1 MTMDFNFPT
10 FDPKAPMF
18 GVVDPSVGMPS
29 AYDEMASGMREA
41 MKGLFDD
48 PNQPQEK
55 KETPMMVEKPS
66 EVLLE
71 KPTEVLDVT
80 VKEPAVLKET
90 KAEVIPEASK
100 TIEVATPPET
110 LVEAVIETV
119 TEVIVE
125 TPKPPVVKPSGLEFI
140 PPVSRESTTPQE
152 LKSFQ
157 SVPVDPENKEVT
169 DLATSYL
176 KTFNMPEAFIAE
188 FEKQALIYG
197 VYNLEVTLVSV
208 AAANP
213 AFSCFCDISKQL
225 LTSNDFGTK
234 SNEFLKQK
242 FKTDMESDRAP
253 QVSIETEEDVLNLAG
268 SARRLNRKAVR
279 RKGQR

>member
-1 MTMDFNFPT
+1 MIMDFNFPT

-55 KETPMMVEKPS
+55 KETPMVVEKPLK
-66 EVLLE
+66 VLLE
-71 KPTEVLDVT
+71 KPTEALEVV
-80 VKEPAVLKET
+80 VKEP
-90 KAEVIPEASK
+90 EVIPEASV

-110 LVEAVIETV
+110 LVEAVIETF

-169 DLATSYL
+169 DLAVSYL

-197 VYNLEVTLVSV
+197 AYNLEVTLVSV

-234 SNEFLKQK
+234 SKEFLEQK
-242 FKTDMESDRAP
+242 FKTLGDPDRAP